1 MIYET
6 SDITLAAY
14 LKTQGCTIE
23 KITTVGKRG
32 TFHFTDV
39 DANTI
44 VDYNLGNA
52 QVEPVTFHA
61 SIRQLTQACKG

>member
-14 LKTQGCTIE
+14 LKTQGFTIE

-32 TFHFTDV
+32 TFHFV
-39 DANTI
+39 DIDPNCLA
-44 VDYNLGNA
+44 DYMIGNA
-52 QVEPVTFHA
+52 QIEPVSFHA
-61 SIRQLTQACKG
+61 TIRQLTQACKV